1 MLGYTRLATDCSEN
15 GDTYMNAGVVNAET
29 EMSDSANEVCPMEL
43 KPTYGEYTDGV
54 FLSSC
59 CNHFGWDASHP
70 SLGKVSTHLTLAFS
84 AGCVNVLNAKI
95 LSILLCLA

>member
-54 FLSSC
+54 FLSPV
-59 CNHFGWDASHP
+59 AI
-70 SLGKVSTHLTLAFS
+70 TLAGMPLTHPLERS
-84 AGCVNVLNAKI
+84 AHILFLLSVLAV
-95 LSILLCLA
+95 SMC